1 MSRARRRLAALCA
14 AGLALTCLG
23 ASVAYADPTDTPTGT
38 SGGPTASPTATN
50 GPPRSSTSSRSSSQS
65 QRSSSSQT
73 RDDTD
78 MPASISVTTLNP
90 PVVTPTS
97 TLTIKGT
104 VTNNGDNPIQ
114 NGVIRLLVH
123 HAPLATRDQVGQ
135 WANGD
140 ISDVGGRILD
150 ASMDLSVTLRPG
162 ASIRFTLKAPAN
174 RLGLFM
180 DFASIG
186 ITLETLGDDGT
197 GLGTHRVGLLR
208 SFITWQQNPAYS
220 PLKLTWLMPLSG
232 GPTSPIGGPPDAATL
247 AAALAPGGRFQD
259 LLAAISAAPRGA
271 ALSVAVDPSFVN
283 DLRLRAAQPSRT
295 TGSSPSASNTSSGG
309 ATSPGGSPTSTPTQA
324 SAQETIASYLAALK
338 VALAGH
344 RVVQL
349 PYGDPDLMGVA
360 DAKGTALLTAATSAA
375 TTPSPAAP
383 SLADELGVRVI
394 TDVAWPAGGLADNA
408 TVNAAPT
415 VGATTLVLSANS
427 RPPTLDQST
436 TPTGVTPVNATTNA
450 VLYDDLLSAFLAGAN
465 NATTMVLNT
474 QRFLAETLATVY
486 ENPTRQRTLL
496 VAAPRSFN
504 PNPVA
509 VQRLFAA
516 LAEAQWI
523 APASLTGLRRSQG
536 QATVSVRDVVPVPA
550 NARRLQVT
558 TAQVDAVRDARSEA
572 AQLGDVITGDD
583 PFTRTRVDA
592 LRLVSAY
599 WRGRGG
605 TAAVRVKDLRSYLSA
620 QGAKVHILPLSNLNF
635 LASDGNLTL
644 SVANDLNQDVRG
656 VRVVVQPGNG
666 RLIVVKQ
673 AAPIA
678 VEADRRTTIKVHVRA
693 VAGGIVP
700 VTARILTPD
709 GSQMGKAVTV
719 RVHVRPTDTWAFWVL
734 GVAAA
739 LIFLIGLFRT
749 IRRGRARPRL
759 MAPEVEEL

>member
-14 AGLALTCLG
+14 AGLALICLG
-23 ASVAYADPTDTPTGT
+23 SSVAYADPSGTATGT

-50 GPPRSSTSSRSSSQS
+50 GPPKSSSSSRSSSQS
-65 QRSSSSQT
+65 QRSSISQT
-73 RDDTD
+73 GDDPD
-78 MPASISVTTLNP
+78 MPASITVKTLSP
-90 PVVTPTS
+90 AVVTPTS

-104 VTNNGDNPIQ
+104 VTNDGDSAIQ

-162 ASIRFTLKAPAN
+162 AGIAFTLKAPAD

-186 ITLETLGDDGT
+186 ITLEVLGDDGT
-197 GLGTHRVGLLR
+197 ALGTHRVGLLR
-208 SFITWQQNPAYS
+208 SFITWQQNPSYS

-232 GPTSPIGGPPDAATL
+232 GPTSAIGGPPDAATL

-271 ALSVAVDPSFVN
+271 GLSVAVDPAFVN
-283 DLRLRAAQPSRT
+283 DLRVRAAQPSRT
-295 TGSSPSASNTSSGG
+295 AGSSPSANGTPSGS
-309 ATSPGGSPTSTPTQA
+309 ASPSGSPISTPTTT
-324 SAQETIASYLAALK
+324 SAQQTIASYLAALK

-344 RVVQL
+344 RVVRL

-360 DAKGTALLTAATSAA
+360 DAKGTALLSAA
-375 TTPSPAAP
+375 TFAATTASPAAP
-383 SLADELGVRVI
+383 ALADELGVRVI
-394 TDVAWPAGGLADNA
+394 DDVAWPAGGLADTA
-408 TVNAAPT
+408 TVNAAPA
-415 VGATTLVLSANS
+415 VGATTLVLSASS
-427 RPPTLDQST
+427 RPPTLEQST

-450 VLYDDLLSAFLAGAN
+450 VLYDDLLSAFLAGTN

-496 VAAPRSFN
+496 VTAPRSFN
-504 PNPVA
+504 PNPLA

-516 LAEAQWI
+516 LAQAQWI

-572 AQLGDVITGDD
+572 AQLGDVITGED

-605 TAAVRVKDLRSYLSA
+605 TAAVQVKGLRSYLAA
-620 QGAKVHILPLSNLNF
+620 QGARVHILPLSNLNF

-644 SVANDLNQDVRG
+644 SVANDLGQDVRG

-709 GSQMGKAVTV
+709 GLQMGKAVTV

-739 LIFLIGLFRT
+739 LIFLIGLVRT

-759 MAPEVEEL
+759 MAPEVEEP